1 MPAGLSGA
9 GWLGFAFETTKGDFE
24 DATQFVPILSE
35 SFRYAEDRYFSPQIR
50 QQVMTSDVAQGYYH
64 IEGDVEIEADV
75 NYLPYLLYCTRH
87 NIVKTGAGPFT
98 YEFTPSTAGS
108 TSTTAGAN
116 QRTASITIVRN
127 GIGFG
132 YSGCTLGSLGFFV
145 DTGVLKFRATLFGEQ
160 DNVVAA
166 PPTPTWL
173 APSLFGASAHSVYV
187 AASAVAPTFGAAS
200 VDFNGF
206 EFTANHNPTA
216 ENRLVNDRAATYI
229 AFHETEISVNTELD
243 FVDKTEYDNF
253 VATTQKAFRLES
265 LKGGASFAAATE
277 AVRIDVMRGVY
288 ETYDVG
294 LSGLADL
301 IMAGVTIRGI
311 GIAGGDAYR
320 ISVKSPVSIT

>member
-9 GWLGFAFETTKGDFE
+9 GWMGFAFEATKG
-24 DATQFVPILSE
+24 TFVTADTFIPILSE
-35 SFRYAEDRYFSPQIR
+35 SFKYTEDRYFSPQIR
-50 QQVMTSDVAQGYYH
+50 QQVMTSDVVQGYYH
-64 IEGDVEIEADV
+64 IEGDIEIEADV
-75 NYLPYLLYCTRH
+75 NYLPYLLFCSRH
-87 NIVKTGAGPFT
+87 TPSFSTGVYSFV
-98 YEFTPSTAGS
+98 PSTAGS
-108 TSTTAGAN
+108 TSTAATGMV

-145 DTGVLKFRATLFGEQ
+145 DGGVLKFRATMFGEK
-160 DNVVAA
+160 DNVVAS

-173 APSLFGASAHSVYV
+173 DPSLFGASGHSVYV
-187 AASAVAPTFGAAS
+187 DASGTTPTFAS
-200 VDFNGF
+200 PAVRDFNGF
-206 EFTANHNPTA
+206 EFTANHNPSA

-229 AFHETEISVNTELD
+229 AFHETEINVTTELD

-265 LKGGASFAAATE
+265 LKGGSTFAAATE
-277 AVRIDVMRGVY
+277 AVRVTIYRGVY
-288 ETYDVG
+288 ETYDLS

-311 GIAGGDAYR
+311 GLAGGDAYK
-320 ISVKSPVSIT
+320 IEVKSPVTIT

>member
-9 GWLGFAFETTKGDFE
+9 GWLGFAFETTKGTFE
-24 DATQFVPILSE
+24 DADTFIPILSE
-35 SFRYAEDRYFSPQIR
+35 SFKYNEDRYFSPQIR

-64 IEGDVEIEADV
+64 IEGDVELEADV

-87 NIVKTGAGPFT
+87 NISFGSGVYT
-98 YEFTPSTAGS
+98 FTPSTAGS
-108 TSTTAGAN
+108 TSTAASGAV

-145 DTGVLKFRATLFGEQ
+145 DTGVLKFRATLFGEK

-173 APSLFGASAHSVYV
+173 APSLFGASSHSVYV
-187 AASAVAPTFGAAS
+187 DASGTAPGFAASPVR
-200 VDFNGF
+200 DFNGF
-206 EFTANHNPTA
+206 EFTANHNPSA
-216 ENRLVNDRAATYI
+216 ENRLVNDRSATYI
-229 AFHETEISVNTELD
+229 AFHETEINVNTELD

-265 LKGGASFAAATE
+265 LKGGATFATATE
-277 AVRIDVMRGVY
+277 AVSIDINRGVY

-320 ISVKSPVSIT
+320 IRVKSPVIIT

>member
-9 GWLGFAFETTKGDFE
+9 GWLGFAFEATKGTFE
-24 DATQFVPILSE
+24 DADVFIPILSE
-35 SFRYAEDRYFSPQIR
+35 SFRYNEDRYFSPQIR

-64 IEGDVEIEADV
+64 IEGDIELEADV
-75 NYLPYLLYCTRH
+75 NYLPYLLMCTRH
-87 NIVKTGAGPFT
+87 NVSFASGVYT
-98 YEFTPSTAGS
+98 FTPSTAGS
-108 TSTTAGAN
+108 TSTAASGMV

-132 YSGCTLGSLGFFV
+132 YSGCTLGSLGFFI
-145 DTGVLKFRATLFGEQ
+145 DTGVLKFRATLFGEK

-173 APSLFGASAHSVYV
+173 APSLFGASGHSVYV
-187 AASAVAPTFGAAS
+187 DAAGATPAFAASAVR
-200 VDFNGF
+200 DFNGF
-206 EFTANHNPTA
+206 EFTANHNPSA
-216 ENRLVNDRAATYI
+216 ENRLVNDRGATYI

-265 LKGGASFAAATE
+265 LKGGSTFAAATE
-277 AVRIDVMRGVY
+277 AVSIDINRGVY

-311 GIAGGDAYR
+311 GIAGGNAYR
-320 ISVKSPVSIT
+320 IRVKSPVTIT

>member
-9 GWLGFAFETTKGDFE
+9 GWLGFAFETTKGTFE
-24 DATQFVPILSE
+24 DADVFIPILSE
-35 SFRYAEDRYFSPQIR
+35 SFRYNEDRYFSPQIR

-64 IEGDVEIEADV
+64 IEGDIELEADV
-75 NYLPYLLYCTRH
+75 NYLPYLLMCTRH
-87 NIVKTGAGPFT
+87 NIAFSSGVYT
-98 YEFTPSTAGS
+98 FTPSTAGS
-108 TSTTAGAN
+108 TSTAASGMV

-132 YSGCTLGSLGFFV
+132 YSGCTLGSLGFFI
-145 DTGVLKFRATLFGEQ
+145 DTGVLKFRATLFGEK

-173 APSLFGASAHSVYV
+173 SPSLFGASGHSVYV
-187 AASAVAPTFGAAS
+187 DAAGATPAFAAAAVR
-200 VDFNGF
+200 DFNGF
-206 EFTANHNPTA
+206 EFTANHNPSA
-216 ENRLVNDRAATYI
+216 ENRLVNDRGATYI

-265 LKGGASFAAATE
+265 LKGGSTFAAATE
-277 AVRIDVMRGVY
+277 AVSIDINRGVY

-320 ISVKSPVSIT
+320 IRVKSPAVIT

>member
-9 GWLGFAFETTKGDFE
+9 GWLGFAFETTKGTFV
-24 DATQFVPILSE
+24 DADTFIPILSE
-35 SFRYAEDRYFSPQIR
+35 GFRYNEDRYFSPQIR

-64 IEGDVEIEADV
+64 IEGDVELEADV

-87 NIVKTGAGPFT
+87 NIAFASGVYT
-98 YEFTPSTAGS
+98 FTPSTAGS
-108 TSTTAGAN
+108 TSTAASGAV

-145 DTGVLKFRATLFGEQ
+145 DGGVLKFRATMFGEK

-166 PPTPTWL
+166 PPTPTWSP
-173 APSLFGASAHSVYV
+173 ASLFGASAHSVYV
-187 AASAVAPTFGAAS
+187 DASSATPAFAASPVR
-200 VDFNGF
+200 DFNGF
-206 EFTANHNPTA
+206 EFTANHNPSA
-216 ENRLVNDRAATYI
+216 ENRLVNDRSATYI

-265 LKGGASFAAATE
+265 LKGGATFALATE
-277 AVRIDVMRGVY
+277 AVSIDINRGVY
-288 ETYDVG
+288 ETYDLG

-320 ISVKSPVSIT
+320 IRVKSPVTIT

>member
-9 GWLGFAFETTKGDFE
+9 GWMGLALESTKGTFVP
-24 DATQFVPILSE
+24 ATVFIPILSE
-35 SFRYAEDRYFSPQIR
+35 SFRYNEDRYFSPQIR
-50 QQVMTSDVAQGYYH
+50 QQVMTSDVAQGFYH
-64 IEGDVEIEADV
+64 IEGDIEIEADV
-75 NYLPYLLYCTRH
+75 NYLPYLLFCSRH
-87 NIVKTGAGPFT
+87 TPSFAAGVYSFV
-98 YEFTPSTAGS
+98 PSTAGS
-108 TSTTAGAN
+108 TSTAASGMV

-145 DTGVLKFRATLFGEQ
+145 DGGVLKFRTTMFGER

-173 APSLFGASAHSVYV
+173 AASLFGASSHSVFV
-187 AASAVAPTFGAAS
+187 DTSGTAPAFASPDVN
-200 VDFNGF
+200 FNGF

-216 ENRLVNDRAATYI
+216 ENRLVADRAATYV
-229 AFHETEISVNTELD
+229 AFHETEISINTELD
-243 FVDKTEYDNF
+243 FISKTEYDNF

-265 LKGGASFAAATE
+265 LKGGATFATATE
-277 AVRIDVMRGVY
+277 AVRVTVYRGVY

-311 GIAGGDAYR
+311 GIAGGDAYK
-320 ISVKSPVSIT
+320 IEVKSPVTIT